1 MGKGNGKA
9 STIAEQI
16 NGGRLGLT
24 AADRKLSAALMADYP
39 VAGLASISDFARAAG
54 VSTPSVLR
62 FAKRLG
68 FTGFPA
74 FQQALRGEVSAQLQ
88 NPVEKPEQWSSKAP
102 RGHILNTLA
111 DAAMENLGTSLR
123 HIDHHAFDD
132 ICRLLGD
139 ARRSIH
145 VMGGRITGHLAG
157 YLHTHLQMA
166 RSRVGLVPAPES
178 HWPQY
183 LLEIGEGDILVVF
196 DVRRYDARVQE
207 FAASARQRGA
217 RIVLITDQWMSPVS
231 RLAAQTLVLRMQVP
245 SGWDSNV
252 VTLFVVEAMV
262 AAVVN
267 QNWKATRGRVRE
279 IDKYFESGRRGRS

>member
-1 MGKGNGKA
+1 MARAKS
-9 STIAEQI
+9 STIAEQL
-16 NGGRLGLT
+16 NGGGLGLT

-39 VAGLASISDFARAAG
+39 VAGLASISDFARVAG

-62 FAKRLG
+62 FAKKLG
-68 FTGFPA
+68 FTGFPT

-88 NPVEKPEQWSSKAP
+88 NPIEKPEQWSSKAP

-111 DAAMENLGTSLR
+111 SAAMENLGNSLR
-123 HIDHHAFDD
+123 HIDHHTFDD
-132 ICRLLGD
+132 VCRLISD
-139 ARRSIH
+139 RQRTVHI
-145 VMGGRITGHLAG
+145 VGGRITGHLAG

-166 RSRVGLVPAPES
+166 RAGVRLVPGSVS
-178 HWPQY
+178 HWPQH
-183 LLEIGEGDILVVF
+183 LLDVSEEDVLVVF

-217 RIVLITDQWMSPVS
+217 RNVLITDQWMSPVS
-231 RLAAQTLVLRMQVP
+231 RLASQTLALRMDVP

-252 VTLFVVEAMV
+252 VTMFVAEAIV

-267 QNWKATRGRVRE
+267 ENWKATRERIRE
-279 IDKYFESGRRGRS
+279 IDLYFEGGRRGR